1 MVTLGVLLLFI
12 AATWIQTL
20 QILERLSES
29 AGPALGL
36 VVGVTAIGLLL
47 ATGWTT
53 SDCFLGLGRLSWRG
67 ALALRWLLLLW
78 PFVRAT
84 GQWVEW
90 DPGRA
95 VTQALPSVAS
105 PRSCTSGPPC
115 CWCS

>member
-1 MVTLGVLLLFI
+1 MVTLGVLLFI

-20 QILERLSES
+20 QVLERLPEP
-29 AGPALGL
+29 AGTPLGL

-53 SDCFLGLGRLSWRG
+53 SDCFLGPGRPSWRG

-78 PFVRAT
+78 PFVLAT
-84 GQWVEW
+84 GQRVEW

-95 VTQALPSVAS
+95 VTQALGSVAQELYF
-105 PRSCTSGPPC
+105 RAPC
-115 CWCS
+115 CWC